1 MPKFHGSD
9 KGGKDFVRYNDRIR
23 IPQVLVVQDG
33 KNLGVMATRDAL
45 AKARSVG
52 LDLVEVAPHARPP
65 VCSIMDYGKYMYD
78 RQKRSKSQ
86 SHQSK
91 EKEISFRYV
100 IDQHDLET
108 KANQVRRFLEKGI
121 KVKVVVK
128 FKAREKAHKDQGF
141 VAIQKL
147 LSLLE
152 DVAAV
157 EKAPTLEGNNIIAR
171 LDVKKGAGNESQKP
185 SKEANQTPESN
196 LRE

>member
-1 MPKFHGSD
+1 MPKFGGND
-9 KGGKDFVRYNDRIR
+9 KGGKDFVRYNERIR
-23 IPQVLVVQDG
+23 IPQVLVVHEG
-33 KNLGVMATRDAL
+33 KNLGVMQTRDAL
-45 AKARSVG
+45 AKARSMG

-65 VCSIMDYGKYMYD
+65 VCSIMEYGKYMYD

-86 SHQSK
+86 SHGQK

-100 IDQHDLET
+100 IDGHDLET

-152 DVAAV
+152 DVATV
-157 EKAPTLEGNNIIAR
+157 EKAPSFEGNNIIAR
-171 LDVKKGAGNESQKP
+171 LDVKKGASHESQKP
-185 SKEANQTPESN
+185 CKEAKQDSQVHP
-196 LRE
+196 